1 MTAYII
7 LLRLIHIIG
16 GVFWAGSSFM
26 LAGFVQPAVQGAGPA
41 GGQVMQQ
48 LMGKTRFP
56 MIIAASSIATL
67 LSGIL
72 LYERRSGGFSF
83 SWIGSTAGLV
93 LTIGAI
99 AGIFASIVGGAIIGK
114 VTAQLTALGAELQ
127 SQAGPPNKAK
137 LAEMK
142 LLQEKLTLWSRIGA
156 LLLIIAIIGMAMFDY
171 L

>member
-1 MTAYII
+1 MVAYMI

-26 LAGFVQPAVQGAGPA
+26 LVGFVQPAVQGAGPA

-48 LMGKTRFP
+48 LMNKTRFP
-56 MIIAASSIATL
+56 TIIAASSLATL

-72 LYERRSGGFSF
+72 LYERRSGGFSS
-83 SWIGSTAGLV
+83 SWIGTTAGLV

-99 AGIFASIVGGAIIGK
+99 AGIAASIVGGAIIGQT
-114 VTAQLTALGAELQ
+114 TARLTALGAELQ
-127 SQAGPPNKAK
+127 SKAGPPDKAK
-137 LAEMK
+137 LTEMK
-142 LLQEKLTLWSRIGA
+142 LLQEKLALWSRIGTV
-156 LLLIIAIIGMAMFDY
+156 LLIIAIVSMAMADY